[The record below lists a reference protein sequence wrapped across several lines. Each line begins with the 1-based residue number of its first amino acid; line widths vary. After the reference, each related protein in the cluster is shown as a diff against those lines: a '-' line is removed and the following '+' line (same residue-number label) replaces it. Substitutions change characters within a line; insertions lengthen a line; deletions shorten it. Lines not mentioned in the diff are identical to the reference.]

1 MRRLSFAA
9 AAMLGGMPVL
19 GANLLVNGSFEAE
32 SVPANFYLAGTT
44 PSGWLSYGVQ
54 APDILTVGYSGGTA
68 AAGVN
73 YVDLIGGGAGSIPAG
88 ISQDV
93 PLTAGVTY
101 AVSFAYN
108 GDGNSPRELKYSLA
122 LLLPGSLLSDSL
134 LSGTLDVS
142 GLNNFSQFVPPTTA
156 WQLFSALVT
165 PDTSGTYRLSLYTDT
180 AGAEFGSP
188 YVDNVSVEAVAV
200 PEASALATLLA
211 AGGTA
216 LVLHRRRR
224 G

>member
-1 MRRLSFAA
+1 MRRLSFAV
-9 AAMLGGMPVL
+9 AAMLGGLPVL
-19 GANLLVNGSFEAE
+19 GANLLINGSFETE

-44 PSGWLSYGVQ
+44 PSGWLSYGAQ

-68 AAGVN
+68 ADGDN
-73 YVDLIGGGAGSIPAG
+73 YVNLIGGGAGSIPAG
-88 ISQDV
+88 IRQDV
-93 PLTAGVTY
+93 TLTAGVTY

-108 GDGNSPRELKYSLA
+108 GDFNSPRDLKYSL
-122 LLLPGSLLSDSL
+122 GSL

-142 GLNNFSQFVPPTTA
+142 GLNNFAQLNPITTV
-156 WQLFSALVT
+156 WQVFSALVT
-165 PDTSGTYRLSLYTDT
+165 PSTSGTYTLSLYTDT
-180 AGAEFGSP
+180 PGAAFGSP

-200 PEASALATLLA
+200 PETSALATLLA

>member
-44 PSGWLSYGVQ
+44 PSGWLSYGDQ

-88 ISQDV
+88 IRQDV
-93 PLTAGVTY
+93 SLSAGVTY

-108 GDGNSPRELKYSLA
+108 GDFNSPRDLKYSL
-122 LLLPGSLLSDSL
+122 GSL

-142 GLNNFSQFVPPTTA
+142 GLNNFAQLNPTTTV
-156 WQLFSALVT
+156 WQVFSALVT
-165 PDTSGTYRLSLYTDT
+165 PSTSGTYTLSLYTET
-180 AGAEFGSP
+180 PGAAFGSP
-188 YVDNVSVEAVAV
+188 YVDNVSVEPVAV